1 MEQIKDYFTEAIIP
15 KDMSGIR
22 PDIAGLIN
30 ADINSYREHMIKQY
44 NGDIQRATDEFCFKK
59 FLNEYSTA
67 INVFGLHQEYN
78 CKGSFNKHISYCWQ
92 MINGNEEFC
101 K

>member
-22 PDIAGLIN
+22 PDIAELIN
-30 ADINSYREHMIKQY
+30 SDMNRYRDHMIKQY
-44 NGDIQRATDEFCFKK
+44 NGDIQRATDEFCFRK

-67 INVFGLHQEYN
+67 INIFGLHREYN
-78 CKGSFNKHISYCWQ
+78 CKGSFNRHISYCWE
-92 MINGNEEFC
+92 MVNGNEEFY
-101 K
+101 